1 MNRSQTGRKAGRH
14 GGRRALLS
22 LAVLLAIACIP
33 IPATLKDG
41 GTRNYSALLYRV
53 IVWHRLA
60 GGGGGYSTGVEVQLF
75 PRNVGPLQDGP
86 PPT

>member
-14 GGRRALLS
+14 GVRRALLS

-41 GTRNYSALLYRV
+41 GTRTYSALLYRV

-60 GGGGGYSTGVEVQLF
+60 GSGYSTGVEVQLF
-75 PRNVGPLQDGP
+75 PHNVGPLQDGP